1 MTTAAVTVPERA
13 LAETRTLLRIYDI
26 LAAEHPWHEWHWRED
41 TPPLVQCLSAI
52 LVQHTNWKN
61 VDRAL
66 ERLDKAGVRSL
77 DAVRRLSDAELAELV
92 RPAGTPLT
100 KARRLKAF
108 AALVAREAGGDLAR
122 LLALPAEPLRA
133 KLLATPGI
141 GEETADAI
149 ALYSAGKPVFVVDA
163 YTRRL
168 FRRLG
173 LGPAGERYNVWQ
185 RWFEERLAPMADG
198 EALVALYRRYHAFIV
213 LHSKRVCRARPLCG
227 RCILRTICPSGRG
240 T

>member
-1 MTTAAVTVPERA
+1 MSTATRA
-13 LAETRTLLRIYDI
+13 PAARDDTRTLLHLYDV
-26 LAAEHPWHEWHWRED
+26 LAREHPWNEWHWRED

-52 LVQHTNWKN
+52 LVQHTNWQN

-66 ERLDKAGVRSL
+66 ERLERAHALSL
-77 DAVRRLSDAELAELV
+77 DALRALRDEDLAELV

-108 AALVAREAGGDLAR
+108 VALVDREAGGDLGR
-122 LLALPAEPLRA
+122 LLSRPVGELRA
-133 KLLATPGI
+133 MLLATPGI

-173 LGPAGERYNVWQ
+173 LGPESDRYGDWQ
-185 RWFEERLAPMADG
+185 RWFEERLRGARESED
-198 EALVALYRRYHAFIV
+198 LVALYRRYHAYIV

-227 RCILRTICPSGRG
+227 RCVLRPMCRTGRG

>member
-1 MTTAAVTVPERA
+1 MTTATAARGPA
-13 LAETRTLLRIYDI
+13 ASETDALLRIYGA
-26 LAAEHPWHEWHWRED
+26 LSRAHPWEEWHWRED

-52 LVQHTNWKN
+52 LVQHTNWAN

-66 ERLDKAGVRSL
+66 ARLEAAGLLSL
-77 DAVRRLSDAELAELV
+77 AALSACSEEAPAEV
-92 RPAGTPLT
+92 IRPAGTPFT

-108 AALVAREAGGDLAR
+108 AALVRQEAGGDLHR
-122 LLALPAEPLRA
+122 LLALPVGELRA

-149 ALYSAGKPVFVVDA
+149 ALYSAGKPVFVIDA

-173 LGPAGERYNVWQ
+173 LGPESERYGAWQ
-185 RWFEERLAPMADG
+185 RWFEERLRASVPASD
-198 EALVALYRRYHAFIV
+198 LVPLYRRYHAFIV
-213 LHSKRVCRARPLCG
+213 LHSKRVCRAKP
-227 RCILRTICPSGRG
+227 RCDRCVLRGMCRTAGGS
-240 T
+240 

>member
-1 MTTAAVTVPERA
+1 MTTAAVAQEPAASEAKV
-13 LAETRTLLRIYDI
+13 LLRIYEA
-26 LAAEHPWHEWHWRED
+26 LSRAHPWEEWHWRED
-41 TPPLVQCLSAI
+41 TPPLVQCFSAM
-52 LVQHTNWKN
+52 LVQHTNWAN

-66 ERLDKAGVRSL
+66 ARLEVAGALSL
-77 DAVRRLSDAELAELV
+77 AAVSARPAEVLAEV
-92 RPAGTPLT
+92 IRPAGTPLT

-108 AALVAREAGGDLAR
+108 AALVLREAAGDLR
-122 LLALPAEPLRA
+122 GLLALPADVLRG

-173 LGPAGERYNVWQ
+173 LGPEGEGYGAWQ
-185 RWFEERLAPMADG
+185 RWFEERLRGSVPAPD
-198 EALVALYRRYHAFIV
+198 LVTVYRRYHAFIV
-213 LHSKRVCRARPLCG
+213 LHSKRVCRAKP
-227 RCILRTICPSGRG
+227 RCDRCVLRGMCRTAGGS
-240 T
+240 